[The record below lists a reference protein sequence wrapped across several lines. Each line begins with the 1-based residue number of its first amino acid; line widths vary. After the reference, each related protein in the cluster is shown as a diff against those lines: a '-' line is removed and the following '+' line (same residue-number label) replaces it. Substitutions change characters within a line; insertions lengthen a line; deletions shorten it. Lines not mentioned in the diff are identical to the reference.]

1 MNFKVKALL
10 AIVAVS
16 ASSIALAQNKNFT
29 GFSAGVNANFAD
41 NKAEFSGAGLV
52 GKSNQSDQNASLE
65 GQYGFGI
72 SDKFVV
78 GLGLTYGIGEL
89 KSGSFSPS
97 AGVSISSKLKDVYS
111 ISIEPGYVVSASTLA
126 YAKVS
131 FVNAKFVATQTGGGG
146 GSASGNLTGT
156 GFGIG
161 FRTMLTPKLYL
172 QGEYVQTSFD
182 KKNVG
187 TGVDV
192 KADMGTASIGVGYN
206 F

>member
-41 NKAEFSGAGLV
+41 SKVEYSGTGV
-52 GKSNQSDQNASLE
+52 GATAIKSNQGDQNASVQ

-78 GLGLTYGIGEL
+78 GLGLTYGLGEL
-89 KSGSFSPS
+89 KAGTVI
-97 AGVSISSKLKDVYS
+97 GVSTKLKDSYS
-111 ISIEPGYVVSASTLA
+111 INLEPGYVVTPSTLVYAKLA
-126 YAKVS
+126 YA
-131 FVNAKFVATQTGGGG
+131 NAKGEASGAGT
-146 GSASGNLTGT
+146 SASATLN
-156 GFGIG
+156 GFGYGLG
-161 FRTMLTPKLYL
+161 FRTMLTGKLYL

-182 KKNVG
+182 KKSAG
-187 TGVDV
+187 SGVDV
-192 KADMGTASIGVGYN
+192 KGDQGVASIGVGYN

>member
-29 GFSAGVNANFAD
+29 GFSAGVNANFA
-41 NKAEFSGAGLV
+41 NSKADFTVTGV
-52 GKSNQSDQNASLE
+52 GSASSSQSDQNASLQ

-89 KSGSFSPS
+89 KAGTISGGGSS
-97 AGVSISSKLKDVYS
+97 VSSKLKDMYS
-111 ISIEPGYVVSASTLA
+111 INIEPGYVVSASTLV
-126 YAKVS
+126 YGKVAIQ
-131 FVNAKFVATQTGGGG
+131 NAKGELTATGTGGGT
-146 GSASGNLTGT
+146 ASGNLTGT
-156 GFGIG
+156 GFGVG

-172 QGEYVQTSFD
+172 QGEFVQTSYD
-182 KKNVG
+182 RKDLA
-187 TGVDV
+187 TGVSV
-192 KADMGTASIGVGYN
+192 KPDTGVASIGVGYN

>member
-89 KSGSFSPS
+89 KSGSFSPA
-97 AGVSISSKLKDVYS
+97 AGVSISSKLKDMYS

-131 FVNAKFVATQTGGGG
+131 FVNAKFEATQTGGGG
-146 GSASGNLTGT
+146 ASASGNLTGT

>member
-41 NKAEFSGAGLV
+41 SKVEYSGTGTV
-52 GKSNQSDQNASLE
+52 GAAATKSSQGDTNASLQA
-65 GQYGFGI
+65 QYGFGI

-89 KSGSFSPS
+89 KSGSFSPA
-97 AGVSISSKLKDVYS
+97 AGVSISSKLKDMYS
-111 ISIEPGYVVSASTLA
+111 INIEPGYVVTPSTLV
-126 YAKVS
+126 YAKVAYAS
-131 FVNAKFVATQTGGGG
+131 AKGEST
-146 GSASGNLTGT
+146 GNLVGSTNLAGY
-156 GFGIG
+156 GVGLG
-161 FRTMLTPKLYL
+161 FRTMLTGKVYL
-172 QGEYVQTSFD
+172 QGEYVQTSYD
-182 KKNVG
+182 KKNVVTG
-187 TGVDV
+187 IDVKGDTGV
-192 KADMGTASIGVGYN
+192 ASIGVGYN